1 MENHVK
7 EGDLC
12 IDATAGNGNDTLFLC
27 ELVGECGRVLAFDI
41 QKEAVENTK
50 KRILEHQM
58 EKRADVFLESHAK
71 MQKYAK
77 EGNQT
82 GTATA
87 EGGRHDE
94 SLHLQRRGQRI

>member
-1 MENHVK
+1 MK

-12 IDATAGNGNDTLFLC
+12 IDVTAGNGSNYTLFLC

-58 EKRADVFLESHAK
+58 EKRAICFSGKSYED
-71 MQKYAK
+71 
-77 EGNQT
+77 
-82 GTATA
+82 A
-87 EGGRHDE
+87 EVCKGRNGR
-94 SLHLQRRGQRI
+94 LHRI

>member
-1 MENHVK
+1 MK

-50 KRILEHQM
+50 KRILEHQIG
-58 EKRADVFLESHAK
+58 KTCRCFPRKS
-71 MQKYAK
+71 Y
-77 EGNQT
+77 
-82 GTATA
+82 
-87 EGGRHDE
+87 
-94 SLHLQRRGQRI
+94 